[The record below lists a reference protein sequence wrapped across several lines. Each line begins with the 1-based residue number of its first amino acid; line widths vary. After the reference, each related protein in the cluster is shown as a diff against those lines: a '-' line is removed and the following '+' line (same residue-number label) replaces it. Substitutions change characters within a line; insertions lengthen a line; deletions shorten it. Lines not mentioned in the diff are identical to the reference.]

1 MSKLFRCGYSGGKGG
16 KDFSDDDKIKLSENN
31 IKINQIGVKSDK
43 FVDSICITYSLN
55 NEESVTSER
64 HGDIKGDLDIFNL
77 DENEY
82 VTKVSGR
89 FGSMI
94 DSLEI
99 VTNLG
104 SKKRYGGKGGF
115 ADFEYEAPN
124 NYQIIGFFGRAG
136 WHIDAIGVI
145 FKSLDDTNV

>member
-1 MSKLFRCGYSGGKGG
+1 M
-16 KDFSDDDKIKLSENN
+16 
-31 IKINQIGVKSDK
+31 
-43 FVDSICITYSLN
+43 DSICITYSLN
-55 NEESVTSER
+55 NEESVLGER
-64 HGDIKGDLDIFNL
+64 DGDDKGDLDIFNL

-82 VTKVSGR
+82 ITKISGR
-89 FGSMI
+89 FGGMI

-124 NYQIIGFFGRAG
+124 NYQIIGFYGRSG

-145 FKSLDDTNV
+145 FKSLDATNV

>member
-55 NEESVTSER
+55 NEESVTGER
-64 HGDIKGDLDIFNL
+64 HGESKGDLDIFNL

-82 VTKVSGR
+82 VTKVNGR
-89 FGSMI
+89 FGGMI

-104 SKKRYGGKGGF
+104 SKKDMEVK
-115 ADFEYEAPN
+115 AVL
-124 NYQIIGFFGRAG
+124 QILNMKHLTI
-136 WHIDAIGVI
+136 I
-145 FKSLDDTNV
+145 KSLDFLDVQGGILMQ